1 MRISDWSSDVFSS
14 DLQIEIKRIQRA
26 LDRTILYVTHD
37 QGEALALSDRV
48 AVFAGGRMRQVGTP
62 GAIYEHPANAF
73 VAGFVGE
80 NNSLAG
86 TLVARQGDRCAI
98 QLAGGQIIRATAA
111 DPLLPGDKVVAM
123 IRPEQVQPGERK
135 STRLNSSH

>member
-1 MRISDWSSDVFSS
+1 M
-14 DLQIEIKRIQRA
+14 Q
-26 LDRTILYVTHD
+26 
-37 QGEALALSDRV
+37 
-48 AVFAGGRMRQVGTP
+48 QVGTP

-80 NNSLAG
+80 NNRLAG

-123 IRPEQVQPGERK
+123 IRPENVQPGAVPHACC
-135 STRLNSSH
+135 STLEIDVHEFAYHGHTRRIAPQVPGPGPLITPGPADN

>member
-1 MRISDWSSDVFSS
+1 M
-14 DLQIEIKRIQRA
+14 Q
-26 LDRTILYVTHD
+26 
-37 QGEALALSDRV
+37 
-48 AVFAGGRMRQVGTP
+48 QVGTP

-80 NNSLAG
+80 NNRLAG

-111 DPLLPGDKVVAM
+111 DPLLPGAKVVAM
-123 IRPEQVQPGERK
+123 IRPAHVQPGAGPPAGCSPLAIEVDE
-135 STRLNSSH
+135 SPSHGEPRRRAAPLPG